1 MLVGSDGDRL
11 FIDFMNG
18 KVEID
23 KLFGRTKLYDTKK
36 FVRYDPEFILDVAES
51 YKGIGDK
58 LTDRALKKILAQKG
72 YRTVIWDDESTSNV
86 KEEVKKYIKN
96 NNIDFDLDATLQNAH
111 NDISGFDSIAYV
123 SIGQMRFMHAMM
135 GHDPNSMNPVK
146 PVISSG
152 GENSPLLMGK
162 TLFIYSNELDK
173 FFENNGVDILLT
185 KSGAKALNRVE
196 GSDGKDAT
204 TLNDVLWSDLNNQ
217 TNIQNKIRTIS
228 IESLGLKNEK
238 DVVTATAK
246 RSHADMNYANNEE
259 SGKYF
264 NDEILTPLTQSL
276 TNAQHQ
282 LLNPVST
289 RKWIL
294 DQYGDDALVSLID
307 GKESLNHLNG
317 MQFFAG
323 LTRDA
328 NPMSYSESI
337 VKNKIYGA
345 YIDPLINNKR
355 AVTNQHDQ
363 INSESYGGQAPLIQ
377 APISTLD
384 PNIRLKPTLVD
395 NEGVVKSL
403 GEILLPN
410 YEKKSKIS
418 TLISKNYEIRIV
430 DNGETYKPEEI
441 FKILNEGKK
450 DKEIDDWQSYLD
462 SDINLGLLHDL
473 ITTIGI
479 ENKRPNLQVGIL
491 VRRNPR
497 TRPNDLV
504 F

>member
-238 DVVTATAK
+238 DVVTYT
-246 RSHADMNYANNEE
+246 
-259 SGKYF
+259 
-264 NDEILTPLTQSL
+264 
-276 TNAQHQ
+276 
-282 LLNPVST
+282 
-289 RKWIL
+289 
-294 DQYGDDALVSLID
+294 ID
-307 GKESLNHLNG
+307 SI
-317 MQFFAG
+317 
-323 LTRDA
+323 
-328 NPMSYSESI
+328 SY
-337 VKNKIYGA
+337 
-345 YIDPLINNKR
+345 
-355 AVTNQHDQ
+355 
-363 INSESYGGQAPLIQ
+363 
-377 APISTLD
+377 
-384 PNIRLKPTLVD
+384 
-395 NEGVVKSL
+395 
-403 GEILLPN
+403 
-410 YEKKSKIS
+410 
-418 TLISKNYEIRIV
+418 
-430 DNGETYKPEEI
+430 
-441 FKILNEGKK
+441 
-450 DKEIDDWQSYLD
+450 
-462 SDINLGLLHDL
+462 
-473 ITTIGI
+473 
-479 ENKRPNLQVGIL
+479 
-491 VRRNPR
+491 
-497 TRPNDLV
+497 
-504 F
+504 